1 MRPKAYRLPGK
12 NPGLVRGGNID
23 ILARARLRVA
33 NPKGGYSSVYSTSF
47 TLPKG
52 YPNAGKEVLVPQ
64 VVHQNKRWQV
74 VGPKRAFDYFRA
86 TGKNLGV
93 FENAKAANAYA
104 GRLHRQQAR
113 GG

>member
-1 MRPKAYRLPGK
+1 MPKQYRLPGSSL
-12 NPGLVRGGNID
+12 GLVRGGNID

-47 TLPKG
+47 TLPRG
-52 YPNAGKEVLVPQ
+52 TPNAGKEVLIPQ
-64 VVHQNKRWQV
+64 VVHRQNRWQV
-74 VGPKRAFDYFRA
+74 VGPKQAYDYYRA

-93 FENAKAANAYA
+93 FQNPAAANRYA
-104 GRLHRQQAR
+104 ERLHRQQAR

>member
-1 MRPKAYRLPGK
+1 MPGRYRLPGTH
-12 NPGLVRGGNID
+12 PGLVRGGNID

-52 YPNAGKEVLVPQ
+52 TPNAGKEVLIPQ
-64 VVHQNKRWQV
+64 VVHQNGRWQIV
-74 VGPKRAFDYFRA
+74 SARKAYDYYRA

-93 FENAKAANAYA
+93 FQNPAAANRYA